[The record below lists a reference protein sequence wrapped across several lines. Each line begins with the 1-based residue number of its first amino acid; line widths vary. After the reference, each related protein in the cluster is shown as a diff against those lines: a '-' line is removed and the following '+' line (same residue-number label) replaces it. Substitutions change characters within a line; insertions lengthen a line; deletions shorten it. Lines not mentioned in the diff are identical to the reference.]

1 MALVASFEQPTRSF
15 EFAMIPNARKHIK
28 NFSLSGSC
36 IADPIRREERQ
47 AHGFSK
53 THCRLIAPLFG
64 NIAVP
69 LQFHIDILPAENSR
83 EEFNVLSGKEFGI
96 HDGGL
101 ARFPKPST
109 EISAPT

>member
-83 EEFNVLSGKEFGI
+83 EEFNVLSGILERTLNSSRLF
-96 HDGGL
+96 
-101 ARFPKPST
+101 
-109 EISAPT
+109 SAGRMSM